1 MAITTNIKLDTT
13 ELRALVSKMQANRAA
28 YAISRGLND
37 ALRQGRTE
45 ALKQLTNR
53 YNIARYELT
62 GRNLL
67 RMTSAR
73 SSNLS
78 ASIFADAKRS
88 VSISKFRGLRG
99 DGLKVSRK
107 RSKLEKGKI
116 NTYLKKGRKFQNSV
130 TRSKPRQAVSFEI
143 IKGKRQTL
151 KSGFIAQ
158 VKAGKNGIHTGV
170 FSRSRSSRGYVG
182 GSFQYREGKGSRT
195 KQDGNDT
202 PIAEH
207 YTFTLHKAMA
217 NRYTRGPIDKRMIT
231 AAPRRV
237 SYWLNKELKK

>member
-1 MAITTNIKLDTT
+1 MAITTNIKLDTA
-13 ELRALVSKMQANRAA
+13 ELRALVSKLQANRAA

-37 ALRQGRTE
+37 AIRQGRTE

-88 VSISKFRGLRG
+88 VSISKFRGLKG

-143 IKGKRQTL
+143 VKGKRQTL

-158 VKAGKNGIHTGV
+158 MKSGHVGV

-217 NRYTRGPIDKRMIT
+217 NRYTRAPIDKRMVA

-237 SYWLNKELKK
+237 SYWLNKELNRK